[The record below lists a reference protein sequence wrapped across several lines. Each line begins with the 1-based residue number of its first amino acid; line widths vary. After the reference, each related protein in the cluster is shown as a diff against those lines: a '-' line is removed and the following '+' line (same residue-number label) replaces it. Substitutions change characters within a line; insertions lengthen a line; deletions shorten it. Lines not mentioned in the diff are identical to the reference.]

1 MFLNTKRIEMILAE
15 KGMTKTEFAKNC
27 GISRQNIS
35 ILIRRGTCEPKTAA
49 KLASGLGIPVGE
61 IIN

>member
-15 KGMTKTEFAKNC
+15 KGMTKTELSKNC